1 MKEIYKKKSYPNY
14 KPQLYLNHSSYNP
27 LSRINPQRE
36 MDNLIKDLIKQYSE
50 LEKYKSNNPFCN
62 NHKSELK
69 KNIDYNFDKFIN
81 LKQQLQYYYFST
93 QDFKPIIYKMQEAK
107 NDFNN

>member
-1 MKEIYKKKSYPNY
+1 
-14 KPQLYLNHSSYNP
+14 
-27 LSRINPQRE
+27 

-81 LKQQLQYYYFST
+81 LKQQLQCYYFST

-107 NDFNN
+107 NDFNNQYIYKVIFKKFNDILNEIISHVYG